1 MAQHLLKYG
10 ELEWSVDVNPAR
22 LVAVLEPNPIP
33 LPSVTAEQAVRQALD
48 APIQSP
54 PLSEQVKSGDKVCLL
69 VPDVTRSWQS
79 PSVYV
84 PVMVDELNRCGIPD
98 RDITILSATGTHR
111 RQTREEHV
119 RLEATTYC
127 AASP

>member
-54 PLSEQVKSGDKVCLL
+54 PAERAG
-69 VPDVTRSWQS
+69 
-79 PSVYV
+79 
-84 PVMVDELNRCGIPD
+84 
-98 RDITILSATGTHR
+98 
-111 RQTREEHV
+111 
-119 RLEATTYC
+119 
-127 AASP
+127 